1 MKFSF
6 KAKNQAGEV
15 KEGTINASNREMA
28 IQMIQKGGLK
38 PFVLDEMQKSGFSL
52 ERFFAKLYAS
62 VSEKELVVFFRQ
74 LAILIEARVPIS
86 SSLASI
92 QEQTANPY
100 FKSSLSQIIA
110 DVEDGDPLS
119 NAMEKFK
126 DIFPLLSV
134 NIIRSG
140 ENSGTLKKAIDYV
153 AENIEKN
160 YTLTSRVRGALIYPG
175 VIMSVFWVV
184 GFVVSAFIIPNLSK
198 MIKELGTVV
207 PWYTQ
212 LVMNMGDFMQSYW
225 WVILVG
231 VIGIIGGCIYY
242 IRTDSGRHEM
252 DKIKLELPVI
262 GTIFRDLYISRFG
275 ENLAVLLAGGIPIVQ
290 AIRTTSD
297 VIGNS
302 FYRELL
308 LQASDE
314 VKNGGDMSAVFRQST
329 LMPPMVSQMV
339 KIGEDSGQLDSVLN
353 HIAKFYEQETEMM
366 TKNLS
371 TLIEPVLMI
380 VIGIAV
386 GFLAF
391 AVLMPIYDI
400 AGQIK

>member
-6 KAKNQAGEV
+6 KAKNQAGEL
-15 KEGTINASNREMA
+15 KEGTINASSREMSL
-28 IQMIQKGGLK
+28 QLIQKSGLS
-38 PFVLDEMQKSGFSL
+38 PFVLNPVQKPGFSL
-52 ERFFAKLYAS
+52 ETFFSRLYAS
-62 VSEKELVVFFRQ
+62 VSDKDLVVFFRQ

-86 SSLASI
+86 IALTSI
-92 QEQTANPY
+92 QEQTSNPY
-100 FKSSLSQIIA
+100 FRSALSQIIA
-110 DVEDGDPLS
+110 DVEDGTPLS

-153 AENIEKN
+153 AENIDKN
-160 YTLTSRVRGALIYPG
+160 YTLTSRVRSALIYPG
-175 VIMSVFWVV
+175 VIMIVFFIV

-198 MIKELGTVV
+198 MIKELGTTV

-212 LVMNMGDFMQSYW
+212 MVMGAGDFMQDYW
-225 WVILVG
+225 WVILIAI
-231 VIGIIGGCIYY
+231 IGIFGGGFYFS
-242 IRTDSGRHEM
+242 RTDSGRHEM

-275 ENLAVLLAGGIPIVQ
+275 ENLAVLLSGGIPIVQ
-290 AIRTTSD
+290 AIRITSD

-302 FYRELL
+302 FYKELL
-308 LQASDE
+308 LKASDE
-314 VKNGGDMSAVFRQST
+314 VKNGGDMSVVLRRST

-339 KIGEDSGQLDSVLN
+339 KIGEDSGQLDSVLT

-380 VIGIAV
+380 IIGIAV